1 MNDPV
6 IILGA
11 NNSVYQTV
19 QMEDSMLST
28 VISGQKLAQLK
39 DDIDKYDSWGELT

>member
-11 NNSVYQTV
+11 NNTLYQTM
-19 QMEDSMLST
+19 QIEDSMPWK
-28 VISGQKLAQLK
+28 VISDQKLAQLK
-39 DDIDKYDSWGELT
+39 DDIDKYDSWEELT

>member
-28 VISGQKLAQLK
+28 VI
-39 DDIDKYDSWGELT
+39 